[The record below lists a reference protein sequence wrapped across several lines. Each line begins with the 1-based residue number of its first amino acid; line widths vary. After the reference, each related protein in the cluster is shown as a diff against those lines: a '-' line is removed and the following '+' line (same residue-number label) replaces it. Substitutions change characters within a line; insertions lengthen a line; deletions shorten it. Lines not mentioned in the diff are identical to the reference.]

1 MLHRGIS
8 GITSACVAAA
18 AAITLFACSA
28 PPPTSTVSDK
38 GPGTGT
44 GGDDGT
50 FGDGKGDGKSPTNPD
65 GTCASS
71 VAKTAKGKVDI
82 VFVIDDSGSMNDEMA
97 QIRTNVNTF
106 ASKIGGTGLDY
117 TVTFI
122 TRKARSATE
131 TGNVICVPPPL
142 GGANCADNP
151 PTFFHVD
158 EDVGSNDSLELIL
171 STMPRWSGHL
181 RPEATKV
188 FVEVTDDESDLP
200 AASFDSQLL
209 AKPGFGN
216 ATKRSYVFH
225 SIISKP
231 AGAAAPSSQK
241 CGTAAGTSLEY
252 QALSKLTGGI
262 MDEVCKT
269 NYAGVL
275 DNIAKGIVES
285 AGCELAYPST
295 ETSDPNKLVVRVT
308 PASGGPKT
316 LTQVTD
322 VSKCGTVT
330 DAWYYD
336 APAKPTKIILCATT
350 CTAATATASTKIEA
364 LVGCAGAAPK

>member
-1 MLHRGIS
+1 MLHRGIR
-8 GITSACVAAA
+8 SACVAVAM
-18 AAITLFACSA
+18 TVLYACSA
-28 PPPTSTVSDK
+28 PAPPVNASEDDPAKQGS
-38 GPGTGT
+38 
-44 GGDDGT
+44 GDDGT
-50 FGDGKGDGKSPTNPD
+50 FGDRKGDGKGTTNPD

-82 VFVIDDSGSMNDEMA
+82 VFVIDDSGSMDNEMA

-106 ASKIGGTGLDY
+106 ASKIGSTGLDY

-122 TRKARSATE
+122 TRKAKSAAE

-142 GGANCADNP
+142 GGANCGDKP

-171 STMPRWSGHL
+171 STLPRWSGHL

-188 FVEVTDDESDLP
+188 FVEVTDDESDL
-200 AASFDSQLL
+200 AATSFDSQLL
-209 AKPGFGN
+209 AKPGFGT
-216 ATKRSYVFH
+216 ATKRNYVFH

-231 AGAAAPSSQK
+231 AGATAPSSQK
-241 CGTAAGTSLEY
+241 CGTAAGSSLEY
-252 QALSKLTGGI
+252 QALSKLTNGI

-275 DNIAKGIVES
+275 DNIAKGIAQS

-308 PASGGPKT
+308 PASGAPKT

-322 VSKCGTVT
+322 VSKCGTVA

-336 APAKPTKIILCATT
+336 VPAKPTKIILCATT
-350 CTAATATASTKIEA
+350 CTSATATASTKVEA

>member
-1 MLHRGIS
+1 MLHRGIK
-8 GITSACVAAA
+8 SACVAVAA
-18 AAITLFACSA
+18 ATVLFACSA
-28 PPPTSTVSDK
+28 PPPTSTATEK
-38 GPGTGT
+38 GAGTGN

-50 FGDGKGDGKSPTNPD
+50 FGDGKNDGNGTTNPD

-82 VFVIDDSGSMNDEMA
+82 VFVIDDSGSMDDEMA

-106 ASKIGGTGLDY
+106 ASKIGSTGLDF

-142 GGANCADNP
+142 GGANCGDNP

-171 STMPRWSGHL
+171 STLPRWSSHL

-200 AASFDSQLL
+200 AMSFDSQLL
-209 AKPGFGN
+209 AKPGFGTT
-216 ATKRSYVFH
+216 TKRNYVFH

-231 AGAAAPSSQK
+231 AGTASPSSQK
-241 CGTAAGTSLEY
+241 CGTAAGSSLEY
-252 QALSKLTGGI
+252 QTLSKLTNGI

-285 AGCELAYPST
+285 AGCELGYPST

-308 PASGGPKT
+308 PASGAAKT

-322 VSKCGTVT
+322 PSKCGTVA

-336 APAKPTKIILCATT
+336 VPAKPTKIILCATT
-350 CTAATATASTKIEA
+350 CTSVTSAASTKVEA